1 MKFMKKLS
9 EPKKAGKPSIK
20 GKQLLL
26 GGLVVLVAVAGYY
39 RFSSGNLTKTGEEE
53 AVAVMSTAKPSSADY
68 FSSARQERDASRSE
82 AEELLNDIISDD
94 EATADAKA
102 AAREKVSKAAET
114 IKTEG
119 EIETLAKSKG
129 YDECI
134 AFIDEDE
141 VRIVVKAKK
150 LSEDKVSSI
159 TEIVTAKTDF
169 LPSQIIISCHE

>member
-1 MKFMKKLS
+1 MKKLS

-39 RFSSGNLTKTGEEE
+39 RFSSGDLTKSDEAE
-53 AVAVMSTAKPSSADY
+53 AVAVMSTAKPSSAATY

-102 AAREKVSKAAET
+102 AAREKISKAAEM

-129 YDECI
+129 YDDCI

>member
-39 RFSSGNLTKTGEEE
+39 RFSSGDLTKPDEAE
-53 AVAVMSTAKPSSADY
+53 AVAVMSTAKPSAATY

-102 AAREKVSKAAET
+102 VAREKISKAAEM

-129 YDECI
+129 YDDCI